1 MITEGIAIAFIGL
14 IGAVMVALIQR
25 HRVESSE
32 SNEIMADSLNR
43 IEGKLDGH
51 INDHLKG
58 DV

>member
-1 MITEGIAIAFIGL
+1 VITEGIAIAFIGL

-25 HRVESSE
+25 HRVESNE